1 MIEIKNKTKGP
12 VQVLIRS
19 RRSPKSFTTL
29 NIPGVGSGRNS
40 YLIEDERNTEYV
52 DRAEKMG
59 LVSTRHLT
67 KKELNK
73 GE

>member
-29 NIPGVGSGRNS
+29 NIPGVGSGRNF

>member
-29 NIPGVGSGRNS
+29 NIPGVGSGKNTF
-40 YLIEDERNTEYV
+40 LMEDERNTEYV
-52 DRAEKMG
+52 ERAEKIG
-59 LVSTRHLT
+59 LISTRHLT